1 MPSEPETAKPAP
13 RSRPGRLRL
22 RHLVI
27 LLVLLLPSGL
37 ALRRLAA
44 VVPYPWLL
52 VYAIGISV
60 CTYALYGADK
70 DSAADPASHWR
81 APEKLLHALELA
93 GGWPGAFL
101 AQRRLRH
108 KSAKIS
114 YQLVFWLIV
123 ALHVGVAT
131 DYVRGWRTTRAIWER
146 VVHPAR
152 PGSQAAP

>member
-1 MPSEPETAKPAP
+1 MPSDPESTNGRPAGP
-13 RSRPGRLRL
+13 ALHL

-44 VVPYPWLL
+44 IIDYRWLL
-52 VYAIGISV
+52 IYAVSVSV

-70 DSAADPASHWR
+70 DSAADQASGWR

-108 KSAKIS
+108 KTAKFP
-114 YQLVFWLIV
+114 YQLVYWLIV
-123 ALHVGVAT
+123 ALHVGVAS
-131 DYVRGWRTTRAIWER
+131 DYVRGWPVSRALWHRIF
-146 VVHPAR
+146 PA
-152 PGSQAAP
+152 G